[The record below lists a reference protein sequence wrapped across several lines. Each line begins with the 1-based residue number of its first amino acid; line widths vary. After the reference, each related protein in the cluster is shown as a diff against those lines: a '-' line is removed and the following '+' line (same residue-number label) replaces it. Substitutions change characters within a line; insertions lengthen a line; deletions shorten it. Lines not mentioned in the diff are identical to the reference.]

1 MPRNHFAH
9 SSDTFDLLKVSLKW
23 HILTFDAWGHGL
35 HERPRGPHFKRCLI
49 NKVNFLIKIY
59 IISIS
64 VSLILSSCL
73 FTMYRSCSKIIINII
88 CKNTIKKNKI
98 KTTFFSQLN
107 HCYCWSL
114 FQRSRRWR
122 ILSLRDIGCQKSA
135 GSSSGFGRLILI
147 RVSINFNLQYFAEF
161 LSIELIEED
170 VNDGIDEGMWP
181 TQKVHSYM

>member
-1 MPRNHFAH
+1 MAMMMMMEKPKSKPRKRK
-9 SSDTFDLLKVSLKW
+9 SKSKTVSIQEVYEPWEKTLES
-23 HILTFDAWGHGL
+23 HVD
-35 HERPRGPHFKRCLI
+35 
-49 NKVNFLIKIY
+49 
-59 IISIS
+59 
-64 VSLILSSCL
+64 
-73 FTMYRSCSKIIINII
+73 RSCSKIINTI

-114 FQRSRRWR
+114 FQRSRRSI

-147 RVSINFNLQYFAEF
+147 RVAINFNLQYFAEF
-161 LSIELIEED
+161 LSIEFIEED